1 VACGDIDR
9 DDGVTFTVRLE
20 RLNRSIEPWWLGL
33 KMSESA
39 GVACADHI
47 ERRVFADVNGDGSLD
62 CS

>member
-1 VACGDIDR
+1 M
-9 DDGVTFTVRLE
+9 TFTVRLE